1 MKFAPDKTAKRFGQ
15 KLKRQRSQDQKQE
28 PQAVENK
35 RKITSQNQRLFLL
48 LWTGEMISSIG
59 SGMTSFGLSVYIFQ
73 KTGSANATA
82 MIALAAFAPSLFCSL
97 IAGWLADRHDRRLLM
112 MLGDGLSALGIVYIW
127 FCLRQGGASL
137 IQICLGL
144 FVSALF
150 SALLEPAFRATITD
164 LLTPEEY
171 ARASGLFSLA
181 GAARYLISPMIAGWL
196 LVHGGIGTIL
206 GFDALTFFPTVF
218 CAGMIR
224 KKGKKGMDRNFDAGS
239 APAFDVAC
247 DVGSEH
253 VCGVDSDL
261 ACDADS
267 SVGSNHVREAASGV
281 GADFASDSSLRT
293 SILKD
298 LKEIRKPLQKN
309 PGLAYLLGLLAGL
322 TFFIGIVQVLCQP
335 FILDQA
341 SSSTLAWVETVSGM
355 GMLAGSLYLG
365 VRGLHSH
372 YIAVLC
378 GSVFLAGLAMCGFG
392 LSSGGFLAVMSFL
405 FFVCFPFANTA
416 LDFLIR
422 SHIEDRLQG
431 RIWGVV
437 LFISQLGYVLA
448 YGLGGLLADCLAR
461 MLHCSVGQGSG
472 FLIAISGLL
481 CSLLA
486 AALYQI
492 PSIRVLDQKDP
503 VRILDKKNPV

>member
-1 MKFAPDKTAKRFGQ
+1 MKFAPDKTAMRFGR
-15 KLKRQRSQDQKQE
+15 KRKRKRSQDLKPG
-28 PQAVENK
+28 PQIMVVK

-48 LWTGEMISSIG
+48 LWGGEMISSIG
-59 SGMTSFGLSVYIFQ
+59 SGMSSFGLSVYVFQ

-97 IAGWLADRHDRRLLM
+97 IAGWLADRYDRRLLM

-127 FCLRQGGASL
+127 FCLRQGGASPA
-137 IQICLGL
+137 QICLGL
-144 FVSALF
+144 FGSALF

-171 ARASGLFSLA
+171 ARASGLVSLA

-196 LVHGGIGTIL
+196 LVHGGIETIL
-206 GFDALTFFPTVF
+206 ALDALTFFPTVF
-218 CAGMIR
+218 CAGLIR
-224 KKGKKGMDRNFDAGS
+224 KKRRDQN
-239 APAFDVAC
+239 C
-247 DVGSEH
+247 DDDSDL
-253 VCGVDSDL
+253 VCGVTSSVDAGCGAEAGSTADLNSDFGACSTACSEA

-267 SVGSNHVREAASGV
+267 ALN
-281 GADFASDSSLRT
+281 T
-293 SILKD
+293 SIAED

-309 PGLAYLLGLLAGL
+309 PGLIYLLGLLAGL

-365 VRGLHSH
+365 VCGLHSH
-372 YIAVLC
+372 YIAALC